1 MTALIQGAELR
12 ALLSVFVHSG
22 GLGSGVHPSAMCV
35 RIGAMNANVNY
46 KIERNIH
53 RTGILLSVIIPSHNA
68 EKTLRRAVES
78 VVAAAQIISENTTL
92 SSRKAHGADA
102 PGRQDGPEAGAEPR
116 LSGEADAQT
125 DVSREMEAGAQTG
138 LEKAESGAEPLCE
151 ILVIENESE
160 DGTAELALKLQ
171 AEHPDCLYVLH
182 SKSGVSYARNRGLE
196 AARGEWIL
204 FLDADDYLME
214 GAGEVLRDDLH
225 FTGTDLIVHSY
236 ESGDRVVN
244 ICAQQGERFA
254 GGDLAQVCVRMI
266 ENPTRYTSVWSKL
279 FRRER
284 IEYARLRFDTDL
296 RLSEDSHFLIRY
308 LAACRR
314 IRMVDRL
321 FYHYSTDNASVVRTW
336 DGRKEEGYRNALAEV
351 QKYLA
356 TQPEQIRAAF
366 AGYGMMQFNLLMVRE
381 VFAAGARMTLADKI
395 RNMKRISQEEPFATA
410 IRGFDPGRHK
420 GARYL
425 PIRLLIRGFAP
436 GAAAI
441 YEARVLQNARK
452 ERMH

>member
-1 MTALIQGAELR
+1 
-12 ALLSVFVHSG
+12 
-22 GLGSGVHPSAMCV
+22 
-35 RIGAMNANVNY
+35 
-46 KIERNIH
+46 
-53 RTGILLSVIIPSHNA
+53 VIIPSHNA

-78 VVAAAQIISENTTL
+78 VVRAIQVIAENATL
-92 SSRKAHGADA
+92 SARKA
-102 PGRQDGPEAGAEPR
+102 Q
-116 LSGEADAQT
+116 EAD
-125 DVSREMEAGAQTG
+125 G
-138 LEKAESGAEPLCE
+138 SGPGTAPLCE

-160 DGTAELALKLQ
+160 DGTAALALELE
-171 AEHPDCLYVLH
+171 AEHPECVFVLH

-214 GAGEVLRDDLH
+214 GAGETLRDDLH

-236 ESGDRVVN
+236 ESGDRVVS
-244 ICAQQGERFA
+244 ICASQGERFA
-254 GGDLAQVCVRMI
+254 GRDLMPACVRMI
-266 ENPTRYTSVWSKL
+266 ENPTRYTSVWSKV

-284 IEYARLRFDTDL
+284 IEYAHLRFDTDL

-314 IRMVDRL
+314 IRMVDRP

-336 DGRKEEGYRNALAEV
+336 DGRKEEGYRKALAEV

-381 VFAAGARMTLADKI
+381 VFAAGARMSLADKI

-410 IRGFDPGRHK
+410 IRGYDPDRHK

-436 GAAAI
+436 GAAAV